1 MSLAMVE
8 WVLEGVLV
16 LAILAALPV
25 AIRLERAF
33 SALKRDGSTM
43 FEGARTF
50 VEATK
55 EAEACIT
62 RLRAAADGAGRSV
75 SDQVQAATAL
85 RDDLR
90 FLIERAGHIA
100 DRLDTGLRATRPASP
115 NAVSIGGANA
125 AATGAQTPTPAGEPP
140 VPRARAEQELLRAIS
155 RSRAS

>member
-1 MSLAMVE
+1 MSLAVVE
-8 WVLEGVLV
+8 WVLEGILV
-16 LAILAALPV
+16 LAIIAALPV

-33 SALKRDGSTM
+33 SSLKRDGSTM
-43 FEGARTF
+43 FEGARSF

-75 SDQVQAATAL
+75 QDQVQAATAL

-100 DRLDTGLRATRPASP
+100 DRLDTGLRATRPANP
-115 NAVSIGGANA
+115 NGAPPGVAN
-125 AATGAQTPTPAGEPP
+125 GTPAGEPA

-155 RSRAS
+155 RSRAT

>member
-16 LAILAALPV
+16 LAILVALPV

-33 SALKRDGSTM
+33 SSLKRDGSTM
-43 FEGARTF
+43 FEGARSF

-75 SDQVQAATAL
+75 ADQVQAATAL

-100 DRLDTGLRATRPASP
+100 DRLDTGLRATRPGSP
-115 NAVSIGGANA
+115 SA
-125 AATGAQTPTPAGEPP
+125 APVGVPGSTPNGSPPGEPP